1 MLTIA
6 AKKKHRGIK
15 LNPVERVGMAVVYL
29 ICIMAGILTIVPFLY
44 IVAGSF
50 ATEKELVER
59 AFFIIPHT
67 FSLNAY
73 KYIIADGSI
82 FRGLANSF
90 FIMIA
95 GTVVNMAFTTTLAY
109 PLSKSNLKGRN
120 VVLNVIIVT
129 MLFSGGMI
137 PNYLVVKGLG
147 LLDSYWAL
155 MLPGAVNAFNLIIVK
170 NFFQELPHELEEAA
184 RIDGCSD
191 VGIFA
196 KIILPLSKP
205 ALASVGLFYAVS
217 HWNDF
222 FNSLIYLNSTEKFP
236 VQIILRC
243 IFLISSVILRM
254 PQTSSS
260 FQARQN
266 LPSLRSHVRLRLSTK
281 LYLHQ
286 ILYGVHGHRLHTP
299 AFPLQAFQRIFP
311 AVLLQMLSS

>member
-29 ICIMAGILTIVPFLY
+29 ICIMAGILTIVHFLN
-44 IVAGSF
+44 IVDGNF
-50 ATEKELVER
+50 ATEKVLVYR
-59 AFFIIPHT
+59 AFFIIPHS

-236 VQIILRC
+236 VQIILR
-243 IFLISSVILRM
+243 
-254 PQTSSS
+254 
-260 FQARQN
+260 
-266 LPSLRSHVRLRLSTK
+266 
-281 LYLHQ
+281 Q
-286 ILYGVHGHRLHTP
+286 I
-299 AFPLQAFQRIFP
+299 
-311 AVLLQMLSS
+311 VLLAQGASADGSAVDFGVGGTPPEQVVKMAATVVATIPILCVYPFVQKYFEQGVMVGAVKG

>member
-6 AKKKHRGIK
+6 AKKKHRG
-15 LNPVERVGMAVVYL
+15 LNLIPVVRVGMAVVYL

-236 VQIILRC
+236 VQIILR
-243 IFLISSVILRM
+243 
-254 PQTSSS
+254 
-260 FQARQN
+260 
-266 LPSLRSHVRLRLSTK
+266 
-281 LYLHQ
+281 Q
-286 ILYGVHGHRLHTP
+286 I
-299 AFPLQAFQRIFP
+299 
-311 AVLLQMLSS
+311 VLLAQGASADGSAVDFGVGGTPPEQVVKMAATVVATIPILCVYPFVQKYFEQGVMVGAVKG

>member
-50 ATEKELVER
+50 AREKELVER

-236 VQIILRC
+236 VQIILR
-243 IFLISSVILRM
+243 
-254 PQTSSS
+254 
-260 FQARQN
+260 
-266 LPSLRSHVRLRLSTK
+266 
-281 LYLHQ
+281 Q
-286 ILYGVHGHRLHTP
+286 I
-299 AFPLQAFQRIFP
+299 
-311 AVLLQMLSS
+311 VLLAQGASADGSAVDFGVGGTPPEQVVKMAATVVATIPILCVYPFVQKYFEQGVMVGAVKG

>member
-59 AFFIIPHT
+59 AVFIIPHT

-236 VQIILRC
+236 VQIILR
-243 IFLISSVILRM
+243 
-254 PQTSSS
+254 
-260 FQARQN
+260 
-266 LPSLRSHVRLRLSTK
+266 
-281 LYLHQ
+281 Q
-286 ILYGVHGHRLHTP
+286 I
-299 AFPLQAFQRIFP
+299 
-311 AVLLQMLSS
+311 VLLAQGASADGSAVDFGVGGTPPEQVVKMAATVVATIPILCVYPFVQKYFEQGVMVGAVKG

>member
-1 MLTIA
+1 
-6 AKKKHRGIK
+6 
-15 LNPVERVGMAVVYL
+15 
-29 ICIMAGILTIVPFLY
+29 
-44 IVAGSF
+44 
-50 ATEKELVER
+50 
-59 AFFIIPHT
+59 
-67 FSLNAY
+67 
-73 KYIIADGSI
+73 
-82 FRGLANSF
+82 
-90 FIMIA
+90 MIA

-222 FNSLIYLNSTEKFP
+222 FNSLIYSNSTEKFP
-236 VQIILRC
+236 VQIILR
-243 IFLISSVILRM
+243 
-254 PQTSSS
+254 
-260 FQARQN
+260 
-266 LPSLRSHVRLRLSTK
+266 
-281 LYLHQ
+281 Q
-286 ILYGVHGHRLHTP
+286 I
-299 AFPLQAFQRIFP
+299 
-311 AVLLQMLSS
+311 VLLAQGASADGSAVDFGVGGTPPEQVVKMAATVVATIPILCVYPFVQKYFEQGVMVGAVKG

>member
-147 LLDSYWAL
+147 LLD
-155 MLPGAVNAFNLIIVK
+155 
-170 NFFQELPHELEEAA
+170 
-184 RIDGCSD
+184 
-191 VGIFA
+191 
-196 KIILPLSKP
+196 
-205 ALASVGLFYAVS
+205 
-217 HWNDF
+217 
-222 FNSLIYLNSTEKFP
+222 NSTEYHKRANFP
-236 VQIILRC
+236 ENIE
-243 IFLISSVILRM
+243 FSGISLYSDKSIRHHKN
-254 PQTSSS
+254 T
-260 FQARQN
+260 QN
-266 LPSLRSHVRLRLSTK
+266 FN
-281 LYLHQ
+281 
-286 ILYGVHGHRLHTP
+286 GN
-299 AFPLQAFQRIFP
+299 
-311 AVLLQMLSS
+311 

>member
-95 GTVVNMAFTTTLAY
+95 GTVVNMAFTT
-109 PLSKSNLKGRN
+109 RN
-120 VVLNVIIVT
+120 NT
-129 MLFSGGMI
+129 
-137 PNYLVVKGLG
+137 
-147 LLDSYWAL
+147 
-155 MLPGAVNAFNLIIVK
+155 
-170 NFFQELPHELEEAA
+170 
-184 RIDGCSD
+184 
-191 VGIFA
+191 
-196 KIILPLSKP
+196 
-205 ALASVGLFYAVS
+205 
-217 HWNDF
+217 
-222 FNSLIYLNSTEKFP
+222 
-236 VQIILRC
+236 
-243 IFLISSVILRM
+243 
-254 PQTSSS
+254 
-260 FQARQN
+260 
-266 LPSLRSHVRLRLSTK
+266 
-281 LYLHQ
+281 
-286 ILYGVHGHRLHTP
+286 
-299 AFPLQAFQRIFP
+299 
-311 AVLLQMLSS
+311 